1 MNVEKEHCS
10 YHAMQTKNTH
20 KEVCIIG
27 LIHVKGKCL
36 LYWNFD
42 NKRVDSESNENLLFK
57 CKILNVR
64 ENQRYLAL
72 VFFISCR
79 KNPNYIENQCYWVDY

>member
-1 MNVEKEHCS
+1 
-10 YHAMQTKNTH
+10 MQTKNTH
-20 KEVCIIG
+20 KEVRIIR

-64 ENQRYLAL
+64 ENQRDSAL
-72 VFFISCR
+72 VFPYSVEKTLIIS
-79 KNPNYIENQCYWVDY
+79 KINVIELTIKAH